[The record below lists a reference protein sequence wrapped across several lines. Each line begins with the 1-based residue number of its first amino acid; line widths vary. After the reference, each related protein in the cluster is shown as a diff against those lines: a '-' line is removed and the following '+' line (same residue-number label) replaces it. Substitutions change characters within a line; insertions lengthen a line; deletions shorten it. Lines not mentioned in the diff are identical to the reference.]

1 MRAENMNT
9 HTYHPSSL
17 GNKGRQRTLRIVVYT
32 LLTATAM
39 LYVLPLLI
47 VLMNSF
53 RDLQEINRTSLIG
66 LPSTFSFDAWVQ
78 AWGEV
83 RIGGNEGGISPY
95 FITSFKMVVPATLI
109 STALGAINGYA
120 LSIWR
125 FRGHQWVF
133 GIMLFGVFI
142 PGQMMLLPWSM
153 ILGKLGIS
161 NSWIGL
167 VLVHVVFGIGFV
179 TLFFRNFYLQVP
191 DEIIRAARIDGAGFW
206 RIFWKIILPLSPPM
220 IIVTIIWEFTHAWNE
235 YLYAS
240 TFTSG
245 YERPITAALIAISGT
260 NQSAPE
266 YNIQSAAVIIAA
278 LPTLAIYI
286 FGGRYFLR
294 GLTAGALKG

>member
-1 MRAENMNT
+1 VT
-9 HTYHPSSL
+9 DTYQYHPLQL
-17 GNKGRQRTLRIVVYT
+17 GSRRRQRTIRIIVYT
-32 LLTATAM
+32 LLTLTAL
-39 LYVLPLLI
+39 LYVLPLFI
-47 VLMNSF
+47 VLLNSF

-66 LPSTFSFDAWVQ
+66 WPQSFSLDAWGK

-83 RIGGNEGGISPY
+83 QIGGNGGGISPY
-95 FITSFKMVVPATLI
+95 FINSFLMVVPATLI

-125 FRGHQWVF
+125 FPGHKWVF
-133 GIMLFGVFI
+133 GIMLFGVFV
-142 PGQMMLLPWSM
+142 PGQLMLLPWAM
-153 ILGKLGIS
+153 ILGTIKLS
-161 NSWIGL
+161 NSWMGL
-167 VLVHVVFGIGFV
+167 VVVHVVFGIGFV
-179 TLFFRNFYLQVP
+179 TLFFRNFYVQIP

-206 RIFWKIILPLSPPM
+206 RIFWRIILPLSPPI

-245 YERPITAALIAISGT
+245 YNRPITAALIAISGT
-260 NQSAPE
+260 NQVAPE

-278 LPTLAIYI
+278 LPTLAIYL

-294 GLTAGALKG
+294 GLAAGAVKG

>member
-1 MRAENMNT
+1 MDI
-9 HTYHPSSL
+9 HTYDPSSL
-17 GNKGRQRTLRIVVYT
+17 ADKGRQRIFRIVVYS
-32 LLTATAM
+32 LLTVTAM

-53 RDLQEINRTSLIG
+53 RDLQDINRNSLIG
-66 LPSTFSFDAWVQ
+66 LPSKFSIDAWVR

-83 RIGGNEGGISPY
+83 QIGGNEGGISPY
-95 FITSFKMVVPATLI
+95 FITSIKMVVPATLI

-125 FRGHQWVF
+125 FRGHKWVF

-153 ILGKLGIS
+153 ILGKLGMS
-161 NSWIGL
+161 NSWTGL

-191 DEIIRAARIDGAGFW
+191 DEIIQAARIDGAGFW
-206 RIFWKIILPLSPPM
+206 RIFWKIILPLSPPI
-220 IIVTIIWEFTHAWNE
+220 IIVTIIWEFTKAWNE
-235 YLYAS
+235 YLYAA

-245 YERPITAALIAISGT
+245 YNRPITAALMAISGT

-266 YNIQSAAVIIAA
+266 YDIQSAAVIIAA

-294 GLTAGALKG
+294 GLTAGAVKG

>member
-1 MRAENMNT
+1 MDSYE
-9 HTYHPSSL
+9 YHPSRL
-17 GNKGRQRTLRIVVYT
+17 GRRGQRRTMRIVVYT
-32 LLTATAM
+32 LLIVTAM

-47 VLMNSF
+47 VLLNSF
-53 RDLQEINRTSLIG
+53 RDLQDINRTSLIG
-66 LPSTFSFDAWVQ
+66 FPTRFSFDAWVR

-83 RIGGNEGGISPY
+83 QIGGNKGGISPY
-95 FITSFKMVVPATLI
+95 FINSFKMVIPATLI
-109 STALGAINGYA
+109 STALGAVNGYA
-120 LSIWR
+120 LSAWR
-125 FRGHQWVF
+125 FPGHKWVF

-142 PGQMMLLPWSM
+142 PGQLMLLPWSM
-153 ILGKLGIS
+153 ILGRIGLS
-161 NSWIGL
+161 NSWMGL

-179 TLFFRNFYLQVP
+179 TLFFRNYYVQVP

-206 RIFWKIILPLSPPM
+206 RIFWKIILPLSPP
-220 IIVTIIWEFTHAWNE
+220 IIVVTIIWEFTHAWNE

-245 YERPITAALIAISGT
+245 YNRPITAALIAISGT
-260 NQSAPE
+260 NQTAPE